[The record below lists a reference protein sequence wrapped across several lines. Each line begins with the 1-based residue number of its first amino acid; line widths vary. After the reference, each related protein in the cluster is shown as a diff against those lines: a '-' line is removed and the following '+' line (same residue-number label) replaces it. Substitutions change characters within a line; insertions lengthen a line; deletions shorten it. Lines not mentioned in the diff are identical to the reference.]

1 MPTPYTSSKEK
12 KKKQATNKR
21 FTSGHFCEN
30 IVLLIWTQFEIVIAI
45 FARLIET
52 QIKRKFIP

>member
-1 MPTPYTSSKEK
+1 
-12 KKKQATNKR
+12 
-21 FTSGHFCEN
+21 
-30 IVLLIWTQFEIVIAI
+30 LIWTQFEIVIAI